1 MVQNTVRITYDIRPV
16 SEVEYS
22 APLPDSA
29 VYPGTDRP
37 DTCGERGSV
46 GIRLARSYR
55 SDPK

>member
-46 GIRLARSYR
+46 GIRLARS
-55 SDPK
+55 